1 MNTKTPCCWN
11 DSVYPDG
18 FFPLTVHSLIR
29 SQHCIS
35 ALLFSTYYF
44 NLRNMLRALMPL
56 LLLGFVFSHLPETS
70 AQLTRDQFGELMN
83 TVRWLDSKN
92 IDYREKVRLPGE
104 REAWMM
110 DCSNTVRYIC
120 QDALGLRLS
129 RVASG
134 QYWELDQAGKITKA
148 PTRDGQVDTNALLD
162 SMASGD
168 LLFWEWTYDIKRS
181 PPITHVMIYLGRDK
195 KGIPRMAGSSSGKN
209 GGVGIY
215 RFNPNANMGGVRNVF
230 GGYKRK
236 AKFVGF
242 GRLYEMTDHGH
253 SVATLPSKVIGAN

>member
-1 MNTKTPCCWN
+1 MLR
-11 DSVYPDG
+11 V
-18 FFPLTVHSLIR
+18 FPFLLLIAFVLTVR
-29 SQHCIS
+29 
-35 ALLFSTYYF
+35 
-44 NLRNMLRALMPL
+44 
-56 LLLGFVFSHLPETS
+56 PEAS
-70 AQLTRDQFGELMN
+70 AQLTRDQFGELMQ

-92 IDYREKVRLPGE
+92 IRYREKVRLPGE
-104 REAWMM
+104 REPWMM
-110 DCSNTVRYIC
+110 DCSNTIRFIAR
-120 QDALGLRLS
+120 DALGLKLS

-148 PTRDGQVDTNALLD
+148 PWRDGKVDTDRLLD
-162 SMASGD
+162 QMASGD
-168 LLFWEWTYDIKRS
+168 LVFWEWTYDIKRS

-215 RFNPNANMGGVRNVF
+215 RFDPNADMGGVRSAF

-242 GRLYEMTDHGH
+242 GRLFEMTDHGH
-253 SVATLPSKVIGAN
+253 SVATLPSQVIGAN

>member
-1 MNTKTPCCWN
+1 LFGFIFGLI
-11 DSVYPDG
+11 PD
-18 FFPLTVHSLIR
+18 T
-29 SQHCIS
+29 
-35 ALLFSTYYF
+35 A
-44 NLRNMLRALMPL
+44 
-56 LLLGFVFSHLPETS
+56 
-70 AQLTRDQFGELMN
+70 AQLNRQQFSELMQ

-92 IDYREKVRLPGE
+92 IDYREKVKLPGE
-104 REAWMM
+104 KEPWMM
-110 DCSNTVRYIC
+110 DCSNTIRYIAK
-120 QDALGLRLS
+120 DALGLKIS

-134 QYWELDQAGKITKA
+134 QYWELDQAGKITQA
-148 PTRDGQVDTNALLD
+148 PWQSGKVDTQKLLD
-162 SMASGD
+162 QMASGD

-215 RFNPNANMGGVRNVF
+215 RFDPNTNMGGVRGIL

-242 GRLYEMTDHGH
+242 GRLFELTDHGH